1 MAPHNAGRVLVI
13 DDDASVAKALRGLL
27 SRDGYRVETAANG
40 QQALTLIRV
49 HLFEVI
55 LCDLRMPDLDGRSFY
70 GRLLLE
76 YPAQALRVIFLTG
89 DTLSQA
95 SLAFLERSGQPWLPK
110 PCTATTVRRTV
121 RSLCVRARWLTN
133 DHGLGRS
140 CCHTLCA
147 VCAPMSIVRP
157 PAAPEARWGS
167 VYASQ
172 VSPDERGM
180 ALSALGWR
188 WSLGWRGVAGDY
200 WTEYLY

>member
-121 RSLCVRARWLTN
+121 AQLVRT
-133 DHGLGRS
+133 G
-140 CCHTLCA
+140 TM
-147 VCAPMSIVRP
+147 V
-157 PAAPEARWGS
+157 
-167 VYASQ
+167 
-172 VSPDERGM
+172 DER
-180 ALSALGWR
+180 SWPR
-188 WSLGWRGVAGDY
+188 
-200 WTEYLY
+200 